1 MDSNKKK
8 KDIVKF
14 INESNQ
20 KKIKEILF
28 SSSEELC
35 LFSLDALI
43 SRPSLIHFTDLID
56 LFKENK
62 SNVVN
67 NKILEVLI
75 KKIEINEINKVKSH
89 LIDFLEHLRNNLN
102 FYKKNDDILK
112 NTIYLLHK
120 FNLLGEEMI
129 NELLNH
135 PDENILVFLI
145 SLLKRDHKTFK
156 TILPLLKKDDNLRC
170 EVLKKIPE
178 DITSE
183 YIKILMENMENGTPK
198 IQQTIINSLS
208 EFNQISDSL
217 IPLLKHSL
225 TIISIRTHSIKLL
238 NKVNEINTSQI
249 FIEEYYKLKKDKEK
263 SKFDPNYFLSLIEA
277 ISNTHDISLFP
288 LISEVFNGY
297 FSPCFQYVLNYLINI
312 ANKLNGDNIQE
323 ILISLKLHKDLII
336 TKDFLLQKLIKFT
349 TKVKQESLITFLI
362 EITSEIK
369 NQHRQ
374 IDIIN
379 LLELLPIQKKRE
391 IIENLNLDLY
401 SSKIK
406 KRLELFKNELKFKK
420 MSEYF

>member
-14 INESNQ
+14 INENNY
-20 KKIKEILF
+20 KKIKENLF
-28 SSSEELC
+28 SSSEKLC

-43 SRPSLIHFTDLID
+43 SRPSLIHPTDLID
-56 LFKENK
+56 LFKQNK
-62 SNVVN
+62 SNEVKS
-67 NKILEVLI
+67 KILEVLI
-75 KKIEINEINKVKSH
+75 KKVENNEKNKVKSH

-102 FYKKNDDILK
+102 FYKKNGDILK

-120 FNLLGEEMI
+120 FNLLREEMI
-129 NELLNH
+129 IELLNH
-135 PDENILVFLI
+135 PDENILIFLI
-145 SLLKRDHKTFK
+145 SLLKRDHKTFEK
-156 TILPLLKKDDNLRC
+156 ILPLLKKDDNLRC

-183 YIKILMENMENGTPK
+183 YIKILMENMENGTPR

-225 TIISIRTHSIKLL
+225 TIESIRPHSIKLL

-297 FSPCFQYVLNYLINI
+297 FSPCFQYVLNYLLNI
-312 ANKLNGDNIQE
+312 ANKLNEANIQE

>member
-14 INESNQ
+14 INENNY
-20 KKIKEILF
+20 KKIKENLF
-28 SSSEELC
+28 SSSEKLC

-43 SRPSLIHFTDLID
+43 SRPSLIHPTDLID
-56 LFKENK
+56 LFKQNK
-62 SNVVN
+62 SNEVN
-67 NKILEVLI
+67 SKILEVLI
-75 KKIEINEINKVKSH
+75 KKVENNEKNKVKSH
-89 LIDFLEHLRNNLN
+89 LIAFLEHLRNNLN
-102 FYKKNDDILK
+102 FYKKNSDILK

-135 PDENILVFLI
+135 PDENILIFLI
-145 SLLKRDHKTFK
+145 SLLKRDHKTFEK
-156 TILPLLKKDDNLRC
+156 ILPLLKKDDNLRC

-183 YIKILMENMENGTPK
+183 HIKILMENMENGTPR

-225 TIISIRTHSIKLL
+225 TIESIRPHSIKLL

-297 FSPCFQYVLNYLINI
+297 FSPCFQYILNYLLNI
-312 ANKLNGDNIQE
+312 ANRLNEANIQE

-401 SSKIK
+401 RSKIK